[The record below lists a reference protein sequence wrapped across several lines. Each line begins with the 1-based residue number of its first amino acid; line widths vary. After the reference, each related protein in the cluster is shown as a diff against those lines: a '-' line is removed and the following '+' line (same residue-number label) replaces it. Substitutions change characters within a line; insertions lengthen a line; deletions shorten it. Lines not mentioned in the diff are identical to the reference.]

1 MQVERRQLA
10 AAILFLILFYR
21 QLFENFNYW
30 SNSVMYRAVMQYAML
45 QCGANF

>member
-10 AAILFLILFYR
+10 AAIYFYFLFYR
-21 QLFENFNYW
+21 QVFENFNYW
-30 SNSVMYRAVMQYAML
+30 SNSVMYHAVMQYAML

>member
-10 AAILFLILFYR
+10 AAILFLFYR
-21 QLFENFNYW
+21 QIFENFNYW
-30 SNSVMYRAVMQYAML
+30 SNSAMYRAVMQYAML